1 MGYMIKTVLLAY
13 AQIFFSTRLF
23 VGFLFLLATF
33 VVPEQGAAGL
43 AAVIL
48 SNLWARF
55 LGFSEEDIKAGY
67 FGYNGLLTG
76 LALGLTYELNPP
88 FFIML
93 LIAALL
99 GVLIAA
105 SLQSLFR
112 RYLFIPVL
120 SIPFVVTTW
129 LMLAGGRQFHGL
141 VYTLK
146 PFEVTM
152 LAGKLPQIADFFV
165 LSLGTTFFQFSTLAG
180 ILIAAGLLIFSRYAF
195 ILAIAGLFSGSVVY
209 TLLKGDPS
217 DLYVGYVGFNFI
229 LTAIAVGGVWAVP
242 GIGSLILAAMGS
254 AVCAIIA
261 AASSYFL
268 NPSGLP
274 PLAFPFVVTT
284 CFILFA
290 LQQRG
295 QVFRFRTLT
304 SPKKTPEEN
313 LKHYRNATI
322 RFLDSEIPAFTLP
335 VFGEWT
341 ITQGVGG
348 RHTHK
353 DLWLHAWDLEL
364 TDDKGKAF
372 REDGA
377 APEDFYAFDMPV
389 YAPGDGKVVTVVTH
403 LEDNPAGQVNIDHN
417 WGNLVIIWHYGS
429 VYSALCHLKQE
440 SATVT
445 EGEFVRYG
453 QIVGRVGNS
462 GRSAV
467 PHLHFQI
474 QATPYIGAPTLP
486 SSLLHYIAVQKNG
499 DFYHTHGTPEEGDRI
514 RPLSHEENAFDA
526 ACLPLGSV
534 WKYDVRFHGQ
544 RWRETW
550 ETEMDFSGNFFIV
563 CKENK
568 SRIRYLVNRYVL
580 MFLDYEGP
588 RNTGLYWF
596 FMGLPRLP
604 LTAEKVVWK
613 DELPGELVLSPLHR
627 LIFSLAEPFY
637 PLARLCTTSQF
648 LKTGKQFAVETL
660 SDHQGI
666 LGQRKFK
673 GVRTVSLFER
683 YRGLVSLK
691 VSVKGEE
698 FLTLQQV
705 GDTKAEDSSVPIA

>member
-1 MGYMIKTVLLAY
+1 MIKTVLPAY
-13 AQIFFSTRLF
+13 AQIFFSTHWF

-48 SNLWARF
+48 SNLWAQL
-55 LGFSEEDIKAGY
+55 LGFSEEDIKSGY

-93 LIAALL
+93 LIATLL

-120 SIPFVVTTW
+120 SIPFVLTTW

-152 LAGKLPQIADFFV
+152 LAGELPQIADFFV
-165 LSLGTTFFQFSTLAG
+165 RSLGTAFFQLSTLAG
-180 ILIAAGLLIFSRYAF
+180 VLIAAGLLIFSRYAF

-209 TLLKGDPS
+209 ILLKGDPS

-242 GIGSLILAAMGS
+242 GFGSLILAAMGS
-254 AVCAIIA
+254 AMCALIA
-261 AASSYFL
+261 AASSHFL

-284 CFILFA
+284 CFILFS

-295 QVFRFRTLT
+295 PVARFRTLT
-304 SPKKTPEEN
+304 APKKTPEEN

-322 RFLDSEIPAFTLP
+322 RFLESEIPAFTLP

-341 ITQGVGG
+341 VTQGVGG

-364 TDDKGKAF
+364 TDDEGKAF

-377 APEDFYAFDMPV
+377 APEDFYAYDMPV
-389 YAPGDGKVVTVVTH
+389 SAPGDGKVMAVVTH
-403 LEDNPAGQVNIDHN
+403 LEDNPAGQVNIEHN

-429 VYSALCHLKQE
+429 VYSALCHLKQG
-440 SATVT
+440 SVSVT

-453 QIVGRVGNS
+453 QIIGRVGNS
-462 GRSAV
+462 GRSVV

-474 QATPYIGAPTLP
+474 QSAPYIGAPTVS
-486 SSLLHYIAVQKNG
+486 SSLLHYVSVQKNG
-499 DFYHTHGTPEEGDRI
+499 DFYHTHGTPKEGDRI
-514 RPLSHEENAFDA
+514 RTLSLEGAAFDA
-526 ACLPLGSV
+526 ACFPLGSA
-534 WKYDVRFHGQ
+534 WKYDVRFQGKNCE
-544 RWRETW
+544 ETW
-550 ETEMDFSGNFFIV
+550 ETELDFSGNLFIV
-563 CKENK
+563 CKDNK

-588 RNTGLYWF
+588 RDTGLYWL

-604 LTAEKVVWK
+604 LTAEKVLWK
-613 DELPGELVLSPLHR
+613 DELPGELVLAPLPR
-627 LIFSLAEPFY
+627 LLFSLAEPVC

-648 LKTGKQFAVETL
+648 LKTGAQFAVETI
-660 SDHQGI
+660 SDHQGFM
-666 LGQRKFK
+666 GRRKFK

-683 YRGLVSLK
+683 YRGLVSLQ

-698 FLTLQQV
+698 LFTLQQI
-705 GDTKAEDSSVPIA
+705 GDTMKEV